1 MNIELFLFKN
11 FSFIFPIN
19 SITCSWPLFQI
30 GYIFEFVSFLWTS
43 IFGAVF
49 SVSLLGTSLFWAS
62 LFTRFCVRTS
72 LTFIETYNEIIQLRF
87 WSLNQLLIRNYSRKV
102 SLNLGLFLPSPINHS
117 RSFCAFIFFFDKLL
131 S

>member
-1 MNIELFLFKN
+1 
-11 FSFIFPIN
+11 
-19 SITCSWPLFQI
+19 
-30 GYIFEFVSFLWTS
+30 VSFLWTS

-62 LFTRFCVRTS
+62 LFTRFCVRAS